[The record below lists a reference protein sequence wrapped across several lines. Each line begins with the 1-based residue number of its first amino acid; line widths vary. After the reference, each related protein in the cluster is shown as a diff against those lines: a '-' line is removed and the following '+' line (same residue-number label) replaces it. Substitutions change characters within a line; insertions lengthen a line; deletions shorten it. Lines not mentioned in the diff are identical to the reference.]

1 MHCITIKATTL
12 WLNIDNV
19 AVITYKNDASVY
31 QCAVFIDFPAV
42 LTTGFHDGFSTRRC
56 LRFRVCLCSGI
67 SPLYIKSALFGKWV
81 LLFHFLERQF
91 YHE

>member
-31 QCAVFIDFPAV
+31 QCAHLQVETAFICTF
-42 LTTGFHDGFSTRRC
+42 
-56 LRFRVCLCSGI
+56 
-67 SPLYIKSALFGKWV
+67 
-81 LLFHFLERQF
+81 
-91 YHE
+91 